1 MSGSVSAQAK
11 TILSSVMPVHFRT
24 NIEIWNYQKL
34 CEEID
39 THIRDFFLSNDGVSQ
54 DDIIVLNYKN
64 ALIKRLSSLDN
75 AKQLFSGLN
84 ISEINDI
91 FINVK
96 TTISRYST
104 FILHLLSLKK
114 PSIF

>member
-1 MSGSVSAQAK
+1 MV
-11 TILSSVMPVHFRT
+11 
-24 NIEIWNYQKL
+24 
-34 CEEID
+34 
-39 THIRDFFLSNDGVSQ
+39 FLKM
-54 DDIIVLNYKN
+54 IIVLNYKN

-96 TTISRYST
+96 TTISRYSA
-104 FILHLLSLKK
+104 ILPAIENPANAGL
-114 PSIF
+114 

>member
-1 MSGSVSAQAK
+1 
-11 TILSSVMPVHFRT
+11 MPVHFRT

-96 TTISRYST
+96 TTISRYEAEKEKYQDT
-104 FILHLLSLKK
+104 ITVFM
-114 PSIF
+114 